1 MRPKLGLKILT
12 DMAFCI
18 KSVVVLKLWYANIAF
33 RSMFL
38 GF

>member
-18 KSVVVLKLWYANIAF
+18 KSVMLKLWYTNIAF